1 MKHPGTVVAQLLCAC
16 MFVSTASAQ
25 LLLSEDFNYP
35 AGDSLKL
42 HGWGMT
48 GSPSSYSYVNPV
60 SVTAPGLEYPG
71 YRGSGAGNAASL
83 AATGQDVSKP
93 LSQPVKA
100 GAVYTF
106 LMVRVSAA
114 RTTGDYFLHLIGG
127 AATSSIF
134 APKLSIKSG
143 DGHIAFGISKRAN
156 SSAATYTPFEYD
168 TAATYLV

>member
-1 MKHPGTVVAQLLCAC
+1 MKFPGIVTMQLLCLWMLPCA
-16 MFVSTASAQ
+16 ASAQ
-25 LLLSEDFNYP
+25 IILTEDFDYP

-60 SVTAPGLEYPG
+60 SVTAPGLEYSG

-114 RTTGDYFLHLIGG
+114 R
-127 AATSSIF
+127 
-134 APKLSIKSG
+134 
-143 DGHIAFGISKRAN
+143 
-156 SSAATYTPFEYD
+156 
-168 TAATYLV
+168 